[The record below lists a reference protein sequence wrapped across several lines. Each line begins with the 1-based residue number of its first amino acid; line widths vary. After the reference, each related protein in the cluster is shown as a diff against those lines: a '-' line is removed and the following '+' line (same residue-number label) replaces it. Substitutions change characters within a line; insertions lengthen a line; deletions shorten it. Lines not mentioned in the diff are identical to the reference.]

1 MLQFPR
7 QFYIPTDDI
16 PTDGGKEFGAAPD
29 DGARLRLPS
38 PEKIDISR
46 VSLRSYNPSDR
57 SYNPS
62 DFDKLSR
69 PTLVACETNW
79 RRELTDFLSGVA
91 RDESS
96 CEVATYGDS
105 LVGFI
110 IHRRTVS
117 GLEILTLAVGA
128 EYRRQGIGTLMVRNL
143 TDSLNGFDDILAT
156 TISASVNETNLNAQ
170 LFFQRV
176 GFEAVAAG
184 TDVNNESDKY
194 LFTYR
199 LAKEELEGQRNQL
212 QEQYPTRD
220 LMPRD
225 LTAVLAIDRQ
235 SFQDPWSEEDFDGA
249 LGPRNCIGLV
259 IASNVDVVLGY
270 TLYELHENSIRIRR
284 MAVLPDLRR
293 LGLGSKM
300 LRGIQD
306 RLSVDILPSLSME
319 VAANNRVVN
328 EFLRNAGFKAERG
341 SSLEFHMT
349 YSLLDQERHT
359 FIGKRS

>member
-1 MLQFPR
+1 MLQFQR
-7 QFYIPTDDI
+7 QFYRPTDDI
-16 PTDGGKEFGAAPD
+16 PTDGAKEFGAAPD

-38 PEKIDISR
+38 REEIDIRR
-46 VSLRSYNPSDR
+46 VSLRSYD
-57 SYNPS
+57 PS
-62 DFDKLSR
+62 DFDKLLR

-79 RRELTDFLSGVA
+79 RRELTDFLSSVD

-105 LVGFI
+105 LVGLI
-110 IHRRTVS
+110 IHRRTV
-117 GLEILTLAVGA
+117 GGWEILTLAVDA

-156 TISASVNETNLNAQ
+156 TISASVNETNVEAQ

-199 LAKEELEGQRNQL
+199 LAKEELEGKRNQL
-212 QEQYPTRD
+212 QEQCRTRWLIHRTD
-220 LMPRD
+220 MP
-225 LTAVLAIDRQ
+225 AVLAIDRQ
-235 SFQDPWSEEDFDGA
+235 SFQDPWSEEDFVGA
-249 LGPRNCIGLV
+249 LEPRDCIGLV

-284 MAVLPDLRR
+284 MAVRPDLRM

-300 LRGIQD
+300 LGKVQD
-306 RLSVDILPSLSME
+306 RLSVDSFPSLSME

-328 EFLRNAGFKAERG
+328 EFLRNAGFKAEHG
-341 SSLEFHMT
+341 SSLEFRMT
-349 YSLLDQERHT
+349 YSLLDQERLAH
-359 FIGKRS
+359 S